1 MYSRPLTLDAYGY
14 MHLCYSHFAYEL
26 STMELENILDKNG
39 LTTDNVCK
47 GSILSVVILGTL
59 CFVFVLFCFLFV
71 FFCARQLSPSP
82 GRPNA
87 VNKA

>member
-1 MYSRPLTLDAYGY
+1 

-39 LTTDNVCK
+39 LTTDNVYK
-47 GSILSVVILGTL
+47 GSTLSVVILGTL
-59 CFVFVLFCFLFV
+59 CFVFVFVFFLIV

-87 VNKA
+87 VHEA